1 MNTVTVNTSSSYCVH
16 IGHGLLPHA
25 GSMIAALGLSGKAAI
40 ISDSNVWPLYG
51 ELLNDSLKNAG
62 FECCHYVF
70 KAGEPQK
77 NGTTYLQILNFLA
90 ENELTRSDVLI
101 ALGGGVVG
109 DMAGFAAATY
119 LRGVRYV
126 QIPTSLLAMVDS
138 SVGGKTAID
147 LDAGKNLAGAF
158 YQPSLVLCDPQVLD
172 TLSEDVFRDGC
183 AEVIKYAVLFDPDLF
198 SHLKQFGMNFLREDV
213 ITKCICH
220 KRNIVCQDEF
230 DKGQRQLLNLGHT
243 IGHAIERC
251 SNYHISHG
259 YAVAA
264 GMKIIAKSCVS
275 LENLSGDDYN
285 AILSLLQDFDFPV
298 FTEFTC
304 EELFYAACNDK
315 KRSGDFLTMVLPLSI
330 GKCTLK
336 TIPLDILKTYIQAGL

>member
-1 MNTVTVNTSSSYCVH
+1 MNTVTVNTSSPYCVH

-40 ISDSNVWPLYG
+40 LSDSNVWPLYG
-51 ELLNDSLKNAG
+51 ELLSNSLKKAG
-62 FECCHYVF
+62 FECCYYF
-70 KAGEPQK
+70 FDAGEERK
-77 NGTTYLQILNFLA
+77 NGATYLQILNFLA
-90 ENELTRSDVLI
+90 QNQLTRSDVLI

-109 DMAGFAAATY
+109 DMAGFAASTY
-119 LRGVRYV
+119 LRGIRYV

-147 LDAGKNLAGAF
+147 LDAGKNLAGTF
-158 YQPSLVLCDPQVLD
+158 YQPSLVVCDPQVLD

-198 SHLKQFGMNFLREDV
+198 SHLKQFGMSFLREDV

-220 KRNIVCQDEF
+220 KKDIVCQDEF

-264 GMKIIAKSCVS
+264 GIQIIAKACTSTGDFS
-275 LENLSGDDYN
+275 DDDYDSL
-285 AILSLLQDFDFPV
+285 LSLLREFNFPV
-298 FTEFTC
+298 FTEFSC
-304 EELFYAACNDK
+304 EELFCAACNDK
-315 KRSGDFLTMVLPLSI
+315 KRSGNSLTLVLPLTI

-336 TIPLDILKTYIQAGL
+336 EIPLEMLKSYIQAGL